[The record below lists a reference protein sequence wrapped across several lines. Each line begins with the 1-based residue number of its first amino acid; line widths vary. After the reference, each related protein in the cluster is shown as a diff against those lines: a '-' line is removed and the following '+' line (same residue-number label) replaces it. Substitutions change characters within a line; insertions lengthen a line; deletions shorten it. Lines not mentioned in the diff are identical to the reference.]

1 MRPPPNSFQVCVF
14 QTLVKTMETVQMK
27 YSFTSVNVF
36 LDTLETT
43 VKPTLMNVD
52 QAPA

>member
-1 MRPPPNSFQVCVF
+1 
-14 QTLVKTMETVQMK
+14 METVQMK

-43 VKPTLMNVD
+43 VKPTLMDVD
-52 QAPA
+52 QTPARMVEPVKI